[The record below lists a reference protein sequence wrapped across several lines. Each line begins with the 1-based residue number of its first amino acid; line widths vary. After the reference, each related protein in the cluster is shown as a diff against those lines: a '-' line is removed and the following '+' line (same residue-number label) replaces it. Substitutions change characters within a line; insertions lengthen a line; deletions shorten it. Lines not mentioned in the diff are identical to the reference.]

1 MQKSVW
7 KLKKNIPCIPLKNIT
22 SILFKNKFILQVQTF
37 QVPCVFSEHIMLT
50 DTDCT
55 DSVSGKNIKERK
67 AKYFQDNLFG

>member
-7 KLKKNIPCIPLKNIT
+7 KLKKNIPCIPLKNVT

-37 QVPCVFSEHIMLT
+37 QVPCVFLEHIMLT